1 MVIFCKFKLKVE
13 KFSFVKEVEDK
24 SVTKLELG
32 RLKRSIIFNSLD
44 TFQDKIDDEDKDIVG
59 DYS

>member
-1 MVIFCKFKLKVE
+1 LVIFCKFKLKVE